1 MNRYEFVK
9 FFFFDEMPSGT
20 VSFADYTNDD
30 EGNVLCQKGIWVLW
44 CQFEP
49 SSWWAINKIQ

>member
-49 SSWWAINKIQ
+49 SS